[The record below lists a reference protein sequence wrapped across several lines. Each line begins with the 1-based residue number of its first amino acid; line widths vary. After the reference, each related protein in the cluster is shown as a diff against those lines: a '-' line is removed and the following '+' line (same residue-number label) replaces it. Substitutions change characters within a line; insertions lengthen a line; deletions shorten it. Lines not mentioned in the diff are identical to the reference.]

1 MDNQNVGGGGQAGT
15 PAEPQQSA
23 SPETPKP
30 IGGDVTQLLTQ
41 LEGKFSEQF
50 GNLTKEL
57 RGLQSRQDKSEST
70 FQQQLAKFNQI
81 KTQGNLTDDQA
92 LAEMQ
97 RGDAEAQR
105 WEKID
110 KRFDELAAR
119 IGGGG
124 APTNDSNAAAK
135 VFESIGLDLKDVRV
149 ASALIR
155 KYDTPEAVELAAY
168 RLQREIAQAPNP
180 SPAQFASSG
189 STSSGKKNV
198 EELTQDYTKEIQE
211 ARGKGARFGE
221 AIKQKYRDQG
231 VPVDSITFKL
241 S

>member
-1 MDNQNVGGGGQAGT
+1 MDNQNVGGGGQAGA

-23 SPETPKP
+23 SPEPQQP

-81 KTQGNLTDDQA
+81 KSQGGLTDDQA

-97 RGDAEAQR
+97 RGDAESQR
-105 WEKID
+105 WANLEAKL
-110 KRFDELAAR
+110 ENLAAR
-119 IGGGG
+119 ISGGG

-149 ASALIR
+149 ASALVR

-168 RLQREIAQAPNP
+168 RLQREIAQSPQPIPAQSASMTSAPSLPKSLDDLAIEYDQLARNP
-180 SPAQFASSG
+180 SA
-189 STSSGKKNV
+189 NI
-198 EELTQDYTKEIQE
+198 ERMREI
-211 ARGKGARFGE
+211 RKVF
-221 AIKQKYRDQG
+221 DG
-231 VPVDSITFKL
+231 VT
-241 S
+241 